1 MNDWRRE
8 EEKEKRS
15 GLNCRGDE
23 YLYRHYEGKY
33 PSEGHSAKFN
43 LSIIYQVITCFDII
57 FMLNLWNAIFYFKL
71 FPFIFNWKMLN
82 YKNAFRIHLILFC
95 FIYLLLLFSGGLWYL
110 FTLLFV
116 YTFAFICVLFFTIH
130 IITSHRRMQAMLGCP
145 SVRGTEERKHPKYV
159 CAYARI
165 KIRSVTF
172 FFYFVPNVIAKF
184 F

>member
-1 MNDWRRE
+1 MIG
-8 EEKEKRS
+8 EEKRKKRS

-23 YLYRHYEGKY
+23 YLYRHYEWKY
-33 PSEGHSAKFN
+33 PSEWHSAKFN
-43 LSIIYQVITCFDII
+43 LSVIYQVITCFDII
-57 FMLNLWNAIFYFKL
+57 FMLNLWNAIFSFKL
-71 FPFIFNWKMLN
+71 FPFISKRKILN
-82 YKNAFRIHLILFC
+82 YKNAFKIYLIWFF

-172 FFYFVPNVIAKF
+172 FFYFDPNVIAKF